1 MKKNE
6 DFHSILVLWDIHV
19 QASLWYISTAQG
31 FPAGA
36 DGEQLEKMRSH
47 YHTFEPVLFVR
58 TQICNFPAPWQR
70 SVNVRTCWT
79 IAAGNLVP
87 SPLVSLGHVY
97 CLLHALFRR
106 LIPPNL
112 MEFFQLVET
121 HRKWKRTAVGDI
133 CFNKT
138 LRIGSEGKSCSRMM
152 GDHFCLLAHSLCF
165 VLFVGCRLFSI
176 NHPHRLWQLTTPPQA
191 RVWSHSVKRQS
202 FLPTAE
208 QH

>member
-79 IAAGNLVP
+79 LAAGNLVR

-112 MEFFQLVET
+112 MEFFQLVEK

-152 GDHFCLLAHSLCF
+152 GACSLTVCVLSCLSVVVSF
-165 VLFVGCRLFSI
+165 
-176 NHPHRLWQLTTPPQA
+176 QLTIPIDCG
-191 RVWSHSVKRQS
+191 S
-202 FLPTAE
+202 
-208 QH
+208 